1 MTDQM
6 TLDQEFID
14 RKQEGEAE
22 TFRTQRNI
30 RNTLKYQLAKEYG
43 FDKDRANEV
52 ADKILRVHGLSK
64 DSLDIVNFLHRAITA
79 QHSQDVSVDAN
90 ANKESNTITS
100 LIGESVIPYQ
110 KLLGYDMLYR
120 QMKKDWGKKE
130 AKTLSALMY
139 DYSLAIHDSGK
150 LMIPYCWAFDA
161 SKIVFLG
168 RPFGQ
173 VKSKPPKRVSSYI
186 AALDETIHQ
195 MAGSHLAGAVAIST
209 FFSDIAYILINR
221 EHVDLNTLKTDLS
234 IRKYVEN
241 CVQTFIYSVNH
252 LSRSSNESPFTNV
265 SIFDRPKLRALF
277 SEDNMGWMFHTEEG
291 EIDPEYF
298 YDVMEEVQDIFVDLF
313 DKGDPCSGGMP
324 FRFPVVTLNFSKTE
338 SGELDPES
346 EPFLDWASKKEIYRY
361 NIFTSLGTKI
371 ASCCF
376 DYDTEIIFRDKDENV
391 YCLPIGEYVETRLP
405 ETELGGRDYIQ
416 SSVKGDYI
424 AVPGGKLAPITGV
437 IKLTN
442 KHRKLISVTFTS
454 GDNIKVTP
462 DQQFMCQ
469 NGEMILARD
478 LVEGSYLYNELIV
491 SSVEEIKSDAPVY
504 DIEVGTEEHLFK
516 IKMNKAG
523 HNLRVSNCRLIN
535 NAELNELGGSVNS
548 FGGSA
553 LSMGSHRVVLLD
565 TNRYALELQGKGDA
579 NDFLRMLDDRIEQ
592 ATKILVSHRHMLAQL
607 RDDGFLMFLS
617 NGWMDLD
624 RMFSTVGLIGLIET
638 VETLNKGLDEKNG
651 DKKLTIEDM
660 LVFINKKVNELS
672 ARYHIPMNIEQVPGE
687 AMAPRLAK
695 VDKYIFGEEKV
706 PYELYSN
713 QFVPLWVDATIFS
726 RMEQDGKFNLLF
738 TGGGIVHFN
747 LGERTTPQQNKE
759 LIRFAI
765 KCGSEHFALN
775 TAYAQCVDGHIT
787 LGKNDKCPICGKDI
801 TDYMTRVVGF
811 MVRVSKMN
819 ETRREWEF
827 PRRKF
832 RSIPSAEEIDEEI
845 SKIS

>member
-1 MTDQM
+1 MTERVLTKIEEQ
-6 TLDQEFID
+6 QIID
-14 RKQEGEAE
+14 RQTADEAE

-30 RNTLKYQLAKEYG
+30 RNTLKYQLIKEYG
-43 FDKDRANEV
+43 FDKDKANDI

-64 DSLDIVNFLHRAITA
+64 DSLDIVNFLHRSITA

-209 FFSDIAYILINR
+209 FFSDIAFILINR
-221 EHVDLNTLKTDLS
+221 EGVDLNTLKTDLG

-277 SEDNMGWMFHTEEG
+277 SEENMGWMFHTEEG

-298 YDVMEEVQDIFVDLF
+298 YDVIEEVQDIFCDLF
-313 DKGDPCSGGMP
+313 DKGDPLAGGMP
-324 FRFPVVTLNFSKTE
+324 FRFPVLTLNFSKTKE
-338 SGELDPES
+338 GELDPES
-346 EPFLDWASKKEIYRY
+346 EPFLDWISKKEIYRY
-361 NIFTSLGTKI
+361 NIFTSPGQKI
-371 ASCCF
+371 CSCC
-376 DYDTEIIFRDKDENV
+376 
-391 YCLPIGEYVETRLP
+391 RL
-405 ETELGGRDYIQ
+405 
-416 SSVKGDYI
+416 
-424 AVPGGKLAPITGV
+424 
-437 IKLTN
+437 
-442 KHRKLISVTFTS
+442 
-454 GDNIKVTP
+454 
-462 DQQFMCQ
+462 
-469 NGEMILARD
+469 
-478 LVEGSYLYNELIV
+478 
-491 SSVEEIKSDAPVY
+491 
-504 DIEVGTEEHLFK
+504 
-516 IKMNKAG
+516 MND
-523 HNLRVSNCRLIN
+523 S
-535 NAELNELGGSVNS
+535 ELNELGATVNS
-548 FGGSA
+548 FGGGGGA
-553 LSMGSHRVVLLD
+553 LSMGSHRVVLLN
-565 TNRYALELQGKGDA
+565 TNRFALEIQGRGDA
-579 NDFLRMLDDRIEQ
+579 DDFLKMLDDRIEQ
-592 ATKILVSHRHMLAQL
+592 ATKILVSHRHMLEEL
-607 RDDGFLMFLS
+607 RDKGFLMFLS
-617 NGWMDLD
+617 NGWMDLS
-624 RMFSTVGLIGLIET
+624 RMFSTVGLIGLVET
-638 VETLNKGLDEKNG
+638 VDTVNLGVNEKEG
-651 DKKLTIEDM
+651 DKKLTMED
-660 LVFINKKVNELS
+660 LLSFVNNKVKELS
-672 ARYHIPMNIEQVPGE
+672 SRYHVPMNIEQVPGE

-713 QFVPLWVDATIFS
+713 QFVPLWVDATIFE
-726 RMEQDGKFNLLF
+726 RMELDGYYGNYL

-747 LGERTTPQQNKE
+747 LGEKTTPQQNKE
-759 LIRFAI
+759 LIKFAV
-765 KCGSEHFALN
+765 KSNAQHFALN
-775 TAYAQCVDGHIT
+775 IAYSECVEGHVT

-811 MVRVSKMN
+811 LTRLSRWNSVR
-819 ETRREWEF
+819 RDWEF
-827 PRRKF
+827 PKRKF
-832 RSIPSAEEIDEEI
+832 KGVPSVEEIKAEEQ
-845 SKIS
+845 KIS